1 MNEAV
6 QAMLWPLYEKR
17 CTKRHDNNPFCGRT
31 NYKSGYQPGGDS
43 NSPWYEMMVTEVPLQ
58 YRKFDLSFGT
68 QAWPINCIISIQ
80 HAMLCA
86 AVYFNLLTSHCRLL
100 ATAYGIQNKK
110 VLLAKSLQ
118 FNRERERERATNVV
132 KQWDFTAPFRLIYT
146 VRYRIKYGRSA
157 INHDLGNA
165 PEILTDNDWG
175 VCSWPWQVF

>member
-17 CTKRHDNNPFCGRT
+17 CTKRRDNNPFCGLT

-43 NSPWYEMMVTEVPLQ
+43 NSPRYETMVTEVPLQ

-100 ATAYGIQNKK
+100 ATGYCVRNTKQ
-110 VLLAKSLQ
+110 KSFTCKIITVQ
-118 FNRERERERATNVV
+118 QRERERESNKR
-132 KQWDFTAPFRLIYT
+132 R
-146 VRYRIKYGRSA
+146 
-157 INHDLGNA
+157 
-165 PEILTDNDWG
+165 
-175 VCSWPWQVF
+175 